1 MTPLVENL
9 IKLYIPLIGWTL
21 LGWSIGKFLIGTLL
35 PKNISAYL
43 GKALFMFGVPISI
56 VAFLRKTDLSGGIWI
71 APLTAWIAIAVGAAF
86 AWTWIDLGVSDERLR
101 AIAQGLNPAL
111 EGPKTVGVTT
121 SKWSQP
127 TQGSFMLAMMC
138 GNTGYLGFPCVLGL
152 VGEDYFAWALFY
164 DLLGSAIAVYVV
176 GVALASYFGSS
187 DQEQESVLQR
197 TFKATRNNPAFWSL
211 LFGLGFR
218 YVPLPEPIE
227 TTLYNAAWTVVQI
240 SLVLIGIKLSELKTL
255 GKLKRASTC
264 LLIKMLLV
272 PLVVGTGLMFF
283 GIDGPPRLVMV
294 LQMSMPPSFATLVIA
309 QAYHLDQDLAVTSL
323 ALGSIILLFT
333 LPIWVWLFGA

>member
-9 IKLYIPLIGWTL
+9 IKLYVPLIGWTL
-21 LGWSIGKFLIGTLL
+21 LGWGIGKFLIGTLL
-35 PKNISAYL
+35 PKNISPYL
-43 GKALFMFGVPISI
+43 GKGLFLFGVPISI

-101 AIAQGLNPAL
+101 SIARGLNPAL
-111 EGPKTVGVTT
+111 EGPQNAAVTE
-121 SKWSQP
+121 SNWSEP

-176 GVALASYFGSS
+176 GVALASYFGNS
-187 DQEQESVLQR
+187 DQQQESILQR

-218 YVPLPEPIE
+218 YVPLPDTLE
-227 TTLYNAAWTVVQI
+227 TTLYNAAWTVVRI

-255 GKLKRASTC
+255 GKLKKASTC

-323 ALGSIILLFT
+323 ALGSVVLLCT

>member
-1 MTPLVENL
+1 MTSLIENL
-9 IKLYIPLIGWTL
+9 LKLYTPLIGWTL
-21 LGWSIGKFLIGTLL
+21 FGWVLGRIL
-35 PKNISAYL
+35 PKNVSPYL
-43 GKALFMFGVPISI
+43 GKGLFLFGVPISI

-101 AIAQGLNPAL
+101 SIARGLNPAL
-111 EGPKTVGVTT
+111 EGPQSEAITT
-121 SKWSQP
+121 SWSQP

-138 GNTGYLGFPCVLGL
+138 GNTGYLGFPVVLGL
-152 VGEDYFAWALFY
+152 VGPDFFAWGLFY

-176 GVALASYFGSS
+176 GVALAASFGSS
-187 DQEQESVLQR
+187 DKQQESVLQR

-218 YVPLPEPIE
+218 YVPLPDPVE
-227 TTLYNAAWTVVQI
+227 TTLYKAAWVVVTI

-255 GKLKRASTC
+255 GKIKKASTC

-283 GIDGPPRLVMV
+283 GVDGAPRLVMV

-309 QAYHLDQDLAVTSL
+309 QAYHLDQDLAVTTL
-323 ALGSIILLFT
+323 AFGCILLLFT
-333 LPIWVWLFGA
+333 LPIWVWLFGV